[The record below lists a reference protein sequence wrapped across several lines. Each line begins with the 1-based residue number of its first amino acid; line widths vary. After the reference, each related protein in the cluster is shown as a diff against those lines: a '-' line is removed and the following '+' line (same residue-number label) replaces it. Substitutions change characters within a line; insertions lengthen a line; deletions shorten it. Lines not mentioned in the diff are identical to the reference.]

1 MLKKQRMNELEL
13 NRRKIHGV
21 LSSKSLLEALDNLT
35 LNKVKATVSKSTL
48 PQKKLISPIN
58 YTIEVK
64 NPNHFNVPNSLTL
77 TLDGI

>member
-1 MLKKQRMNELEL
+1 MNELEL

-48 PQKKLISPIN
+48 PQKKLINPIN
-58 YTIEVK
+58 YAIDVK
-64 NPNHFNVPNSLTL
+64 NPNHFSVPNNLNL